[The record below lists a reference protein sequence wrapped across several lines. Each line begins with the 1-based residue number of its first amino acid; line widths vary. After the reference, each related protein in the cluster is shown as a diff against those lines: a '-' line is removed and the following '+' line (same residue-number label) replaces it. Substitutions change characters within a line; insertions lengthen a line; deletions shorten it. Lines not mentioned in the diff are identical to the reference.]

1 MHMRNLGSAGL
12 ISSAIGLG
20 ATAFTGAYGPVTER
34 ECRGV
39 IQLALDMGVTMIDAF
54 DIHADGEV
62 ETLVGRALSRHRQDA
77 LIATHVS
84 MRTDASGSGGTA
96 VTDGSPASLVEACEA
111 SLQRL
116 NTEFIDICYLPG
128 SDSKV
133 PVEESVGKL
142 AELVSAGKIRYIG
155 LNEPSADQLRRAQ
168 QVHPVSVLAL
178 QYSLWRHSGR
188 GELLQAATELGI
200 GVVACRPLARGLLA
214 SGSASAASARD
225 QVILR
230 AIEAEA
236 AELDLGMPRLT
247 LAWLMACRPDMVP
260 VPSTR
265 NLAHLEM
272 NASAADIVLHD
283 DTCGRLAQL
292 SPG

>member
-1 MHMRNLGSAGL
+1 MRNLGSAGL

-39 IQLALDMGVTMIDAF
+39 IQLALDMGVTLIDAF

-77 LIATHVS
+77 LIATHVG
-84 MRTDASGSGGTA
+84 MRAGASGSGGAA
-96 VTDGSPASLVEACEA
+96 VTDGSPGSLVEACEA

-116 NTEFIDICYLPG
+116 NTEFIDIFYLPG
-128 SDSKV
+128 MDLGV

-188 GELLQAATELGI
+188 SELLQAATELGI

-272 NASAADIVLHD
+272 NASAADIVLRG
-283 DTCGRLAQL
+283 DTCGRLAKL